1 MLRAMLHYYSVFLDH
16 QFFDSLNLNTLIRG
30 YKMKYFDIK
39 KTLVL
44 FAVAMLITLFAIS
57 CTSSDDGT
65 ATTTDNTTTTTTT
78 DATTTSGTTTDN
90 QTSVSTPANF
100 ATILAETI
108 SPALSPTLKTSVAN
122 LDRVLIKYS
131 TSYLH
136 LDNSTYAVGINS
148 TLSTYNDVF
157 LKTFQL
163 ISQSSETCYR

>member
-1 MLRAMLHYYSVFLDH
+1 
-16 QFFDSLNLNTLIRG
+16 
-30 YKMKYFDIK
+30 MKYFDIK
-39 KTLVL
+39 KATLFFVG
-44 FAVAMLITLFAIS
+44 AMLITLFAIS
-57 CTSSDDGT
+57 CSSSDSDSASST
-65 ATTTDNTTTTTTT
+65 ATSA
-78 DATTTSGTTTDN
+78 ATTTSGSTATDN
-90 QTSVSTPANF
+90 QSSVSTPANF
-100 ATILAETI
+100 ETILAETI

-163 ISQSSETCYR
+163 VARL